1 MTKIIK
7 MVANGYAV
15 IADSY
20 VTPRDYTLPS
30 NGGFASDQFKL
41 RGDVAM
47 VGVDMRKAIDKHGK
61 SNRSTGGK

>member
-7 MVANGYAV
+7 MVANGCAI

-20 VTPRDYTLPS
+20 VNPRAYTLPS
-30 NGGFASDQFKL
+30 NEGFATDQIKL

-47 VGVDMRKAIDKHGK
+47 VGADMRKAIEKYGK
-61 SNRSTGGK
+61 PYRSTSGK

>member
-20 VTPRDYTLPS
+20 VNPRAYTLPS
-30 NGGFASDQFKL
+30 NGGFASDQIKL

-47 VGVDMRKAIDKHGK
+47 VGADMGKAIDKHGK
-61 SNRSTGGK
+61 PYRSTNRK

>member
-7 MVANGYAV
+7 MVANGYAI

-20 VTPRDYTLPS
+20 VNPRAYTLPS
-30 NGGFASDQFKL
+30 DAGFVSDQIKL

-47 VGVDMRKAIDKHGK
+47 VGADMRKAIEKYGK
-61 SNRSTGGK
+61 PYRSTSRK

>member
-20 VTPRDYTLPS
+20 VNPRAYTLPTRD
-30 NGGFASDQFKL
+30 GFASDQNNL
-41 RGDVAM
+41 RGDVVM
-47 VGVDMRKAIDKHGK
+47 VGNDMRKALDKNGK
-61 SNRSTGGK
+61 PYRTTSGK